1 MLNTIAVLRKT
12 TCGLAMISMI
22 FMSFMQISA
31 TGTYTGQ
38 PAAVIAQNGE
48 MSGHD
53 MQNGEMSGH
62 DMQNG
67 EMSGH
72 TMQNGEMS
80 GHDMQNGEM
89 SGHDMQNGE
98 MSGHTMQNGEM
109 SGHDMEEGGNAAE
122 QTATREDSR
131 VILSVFGGLAIL
143 VILVAGIMKY
153 TRISKMRR

>member
-12 TCGLAMISMI
+12 TCGLAMIPMI
-22 FMSFMQISA
+22 FMSSMQISA

-38 PAAVIAQNGE
+38 SAAVIA
-48 MSGHD
+48 
-53 MQNGEMSGH
+53 
-62 DMQNG
+62 
-67 EMSGH
+67 
-72 TMQNGEMS
+72 
-80 GHDMQNGEM
+80 
-89 SGHDMQNGE
+89 
-98 MSGHTMQNGEM
+98 QNGEM

>member
-12 TCGLAMISMI
+12 TCGLAMIPMI
-22 FMSFMQISA
+22 FMSSMQISA

-38 PAAVIAQNGE
+38 SAAVIAQNGE

-72 TMQNGEMS
+72 DMQNGEMS

>member
-62 DMQNG
+62 D
-67 EMSGH
+67 
-72 TMQNGEMS
+72 MQNGEMS

>member
-38 PAAVIAQNGE
+38 PAAVIA
-48 MSGHD
+48 
-53 MQNGEMSGH
+53 
-62 DMQNG
+62 
-67 EMSGH
+67 
-72 TMQNGEMS
+72 
-80 GHDMQNGEM
+80 
-89 SGHDMQNGE
+89 QNGE

>member
-12 TCGLAMISMI
+12 TCGLAMIPMI
-22 FMSFMQISA
+22 FMSSMQISA

-48 MSGHD
+48 MSGHT

-62 DMQNG
+62 TMQNG

-89 SGHDMQNGE
+89 SGHAMQNGK
-98 MSGHTMQNGEM
+98 M

-153 TRISKMRR
+153 TRISKMRRQKL

>member
-12 TCGLAMISMI
+12 TCGLAMIPMI
-22 FMSFMQISA
+22 FMSSMQISA

-48 MSGHD
+48 MSGH
-53 MQNGEMSGH
+53 
-62 DMQNG
+62 
-67 EMSGH
+67 
-72 TMQNGEMS
+72 T
-80 GHDMQNGEM
+80 MQNGEM

>member
-1 MLNTIAVLRKT
+1 
-12 TCGLAMISMI
+12 
-22 FMSFMQISA
+22 
-31 TGTYTGQ
+31 
-38 PAAVIAQNGE
+38 
-48 MSGHD
+48 
-53 MQNGEMSGH
+53 
-62 DMQNG
+62 
-67 EMSGH
+67 
-72 TMQNGEMS
+72 MQNGEMS

>member
-12 TCGLAMISMI
+12 TCGLAMIPMI
-22 FMSFMQISA
+22 FMSSMQISA

-48 MSGHD
+48 MSGHT
-53 MQNGEMSGH
+53 
-62 DMQNG
+62 MQNG

-80 GHDMQNGEM
+80 GHAMQNGEMLGHAMQNGEM
-89 SGHDMQNGE
+89 SGRA
-98 MSGHTMQNGEM
+98 MQNGEM

-143 VILVAGIMKY
+143 VIIVAGIMKY
-153 TRISKMRR
+153 TRISKMRRQKL

>member
-53 MQNGEMSGH
+53 
-62 DMQNG
+62 
-67 EMSGH
+67 
-72 TMQNGEMS
+72 MQNGEMS

>member
-38 PAAVIAQNGE
+38 PAAVIA
-48 MSGHD
+48 
-53 MQNGEMSGH
+53 
-62 DMQNG
+62 
-67 EMSGH
+67 
-72 TMQNGEMS
+72 
-80 GHDMQNGEM
+80 QNGEM